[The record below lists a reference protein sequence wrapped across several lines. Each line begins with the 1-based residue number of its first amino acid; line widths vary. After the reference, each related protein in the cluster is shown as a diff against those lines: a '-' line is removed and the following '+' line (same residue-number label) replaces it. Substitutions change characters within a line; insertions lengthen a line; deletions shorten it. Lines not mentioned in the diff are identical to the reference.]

1 MFPNPDFGTVRL
13 YVPVEFELQYITID
27 TQSTAVLIPVSIWLF
42 GSGILGLVVI
52 TSGKIAASLMLSERN
67 QMVVLK
73 KD

>member
-1 MFPNPDFGTVRL
+1 
-13 YVPVEFELQYITID
+13 
-27 TQSTAVLIPVSIWLF
+27 VLIPVNIWLF

>member
-27 TQSTAVLIPVSIWLF
+27 TQSTAVLIPVNIWLF

-52 TSGKIAASLMLSERN
+52 TRGKIAA
-67 QMVVLK
+67 
-73 KD
+73 